1 MAALT
6 DCPGLS
12 HQLHPIAGFEQLT
25 VSTSA
30 LSLTVPQDAVLAIV
44 NVHDNDIYSRDDGTD
59 PTATVGRSHKAETD
73 FVVCGSNMNR
83 IKLIRDTADAEVNVS
98 YYGNPK

>member
-1 MAALT
+1 MAAIS

-12 HQLHPIAGFEQLT
+12 HPLHPIAGFEQIT
-25 VSTSA
+25 VSTA
-30 LSLTVPQDAVLAIV
+30 VKTLTAPQGAVMAII

-59 PTATVGRSHKAETD
+59 VTATVGTHHKADTD
-73 FVVCGSNMNR
+73 FAVCGSAMDR
-83 IKLIRDTADAEVNVS
+83 ITLIRDTADAEVNVS